1 MALFGNNKKKDQKDP
16 AQPQFQ
22 AATNIH
28 VKTPKVEPAP
38 QAKQQEQKAAGAA
51 KGPSQPRSF
60 KIYLESIG
68 AKQPGLE
75 QALLTARIKES
86 MYSFVKRMLFAA
98 VAMAVVMSIVIFLVF
113 SRLGMSLPID
123 FLLSAVIFIGIF
135 RFAFTA
141 FLHFPTR
148 KLAVSGKAVE
158 RDIIFAARDIII
170 SLRSGLPLFNALTYV
185 STGYGDAS
193 QEFKKIIER
202 VQVGEPLVD
211 AIDDVIAQTKSPSFR
226 RLMLQASVSIRS
238 GADVIGALQSI
249 IDQLTQ
255 ERVIAIRSYGQKLNA
270 IAMFYMLFGI
280 IMPSMGIAVLTIL
293 TTFIAVF
300 TVNVTVL
307 AFGLVGIFFLQII
320 FLRLILSSRPAFAM

>member
-1 MALFGNNKKKDQKDP
+1 MALFGNPKKKDEKP
-16 AQPQFQ
+16 TTPPVQPLSQ
-22 AATNIH
+22 ASNIH
-28 VKTPKVEPAP
+28 VKIPKVEPTQ
-38 QAKQQEQKAAGAA
+38 QAKQGPAQP
-51 KGPSQPRSF
+51 KGPAQPRSF

-68 AKQPGLE
+68 AKQQGLE
-75 QALLTARIKES
+75 QALLNARIKES

-98 VAMAVVMSIVIFLVF
+98 VALALVITIVVFLMF
-113 SRLGMSLPID
+113 SKLGMTLPID
-123 FLLSAVIFIGIF
+123 FLLSAVIFIAVL
-135 RFAFTA
+135 RFSFTA

-148 KLAVSGKAVE
+148 KMQVSGKAIE

-193 QEFKKIIER
+193 LEFKKIIER
-202 VQVGEPLVD
+202 VQVGIPLVD

-238 GADVIGALQSI
+238 GADVIGALSSI

-307 AFGLVGIFFLQII
+307 AFGLIGIFFLQIV
-320 FLRLILSSRPAFAM
+320 FLRLIQSSRPAFAM